1 MTARKTLYLLRHT
14 IVDSGESLLP
24 AASTT
29 ASSDSV
35 SLVLLEEAVSS
46 SPSFPGPIYVIESV
60 SRRSIEAGAVQSISY
75 RELVTLIAEHDS
87 TIVL

>member
-1 MTARKTLYLLRHT
+1 MPARKTLYLLRRAS
-14 IVDSGESLLP
+14 VDSAEFLQP
-24 AASTT
+24 AASAT

-46 SPSFPGPIYVIESV
+46 SPSFPGHIYVIESANG
-60 SRRSIEAGAVQSISY
+60 RPIGAGAGQTISY
-75 RELVTLIAEHDS
+75 RELVTLIAEHDV